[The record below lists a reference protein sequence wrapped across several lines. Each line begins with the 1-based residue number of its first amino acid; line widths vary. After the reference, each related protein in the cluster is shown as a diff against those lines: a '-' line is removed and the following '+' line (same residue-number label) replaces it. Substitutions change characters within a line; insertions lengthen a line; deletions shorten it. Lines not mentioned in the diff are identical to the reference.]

1 MANQMIAL
9 QARAPQSAGLG
20 AAIQQNAQMI
30 NMMSQQRAAERQAAL
45 AQQKMDLE
53 AQMAG
58 PQLKKAEY
66 EARSAEQK
74 AVMDFMA
81 LSYEGIK
88 QARSSQDVVKIADGM
103 KQIFDQPI
111 FHQLIDQTVA
121 SLPQDETQ
129 FPTWQEDAAFRT
141 LTQAQQLERDFQ
153 RQTTGREERIISM
166 PKYGRG
172 DAVEVPGSRI
182 EAAEGI
188 QYVRDANGAI
198 IPMPKTTGGELG
210 GGLVTGE
217 RGGAA
222 TALQTNPGAIKDGAF
237 ARSQPGYTGA
247 SGGFA
252 TFKTPEAGVAAQEKL
267 LRSAYV
273 GKGVNTIDKIVN
285 KYAPQGPENSAA
297 SVANYKKYISQRTGI
312 DIGAPISAAQVP
324 AVAAAMREFE
334 TGNRPGGKAASG
346 VQMGKP
352 IPGTGGKAKPST
364 EAERRF
370 GTVAKNMASSLD
382 NLTQIIKTDPNA
394 IKPGLGEYA
403 ASQVPFYGEEL
414 QKWTQSEG
422 RQQFEANILAVLD
435 NITYVNT
442 GAGTTVNQE
451 KSYRTSY
458 VPTAQDTPAS
468 ANAKLKRLGVFIAN
482 LKDAAGVMWTPEF
495 SAKVTQL
502 QRTIDDV
509 TKPKAKPK
517 AKTPVQKPTKSL
529 IPDDIAKQYG
539 L

>member
-20 AAIQQNAQMI
+20 SAIQQNAQMI
-30 NMMSQQRAAERQAAL
+30 NMLTQQRAAERQAAQ

-58 PQLKKAEY
+58 PQLREAEFR
-66 EARSAEQK
+66 ARSAEQK

-88 QARSSQDVVKIADGM
+88 QARSSQDVVTIANGM

-121 SLPQDETQ
+121 SLPQDEAQ
-129 FPTWQEDAAFRT
+129 FSAWQQDAAFRT
-141 LTQAQQLERDFQ
+141 LTQAQQLERDYL
-153 RQTTGREERIISM
+153 RQTTGREERVISM
-166 PKYGRG
+166 PKYGVG
-172 DAVEVPGSRI
+172 EAVEVPGSRI

-198 IPMPKTTGGELG
+198 IPMPKTTGGDMG

-217 RGGAA
+217 RGGSAA

-285 KYAPQGPENSAA
+285 KYAPQGPENSPA

-334 TGNRPGGKAASG
+334 TGNRPGG
-346 VQMGKP
+346 VQFGRP
-352 IPGTGGKAKPST
+352 IAGTGGKAKPST

-414 QKWTQSEG
+414 QKWAQSEG

-495 SAKVTQL
+495 NAKVTQL

-517 AKTPVQKPTKSL
+517 TKTPVQKPTKSL